1 MVLGID
7 TSGKNLGLAICHDG
21 QVLYSS
27 LSKPGLRH
35 GEILQK
41 VLKDFLSSNEIGF
54 RDLTGVS
61 VTIGPGSF
69 TGLRIGLAAAKG
81 YSYSLQIPLA
91 CVSALLAGAYAYSN
105 FGKKV
110 VVVID
115 ARRNEYYWSMFDCSG
130 KYPIRR
136 SEDSI
141 GSLSDLK
148 EMASEDIIFFG
159 PSYLEKLFLAEIK
172 RCEYHV
178 SDDFNLAIIASCLGE
193 QDIIK
198 GKNVDT
204 ATVVPLYLRYRL

>member
-21 QVLYSS
+21 QLLYSS

-35 GEILQK
+35 GEILQN
-41 VLKDFLSSNEIGF
+41 VLENFLSGNGISF
-54 RDLTGVS
+54 RDLTGIS

-69 TGLRIGLAAAKG
+69 TGLRIGLTAAKG

-91 CVSALLAGAYAYSN
+91 GVSALLAGAYAYSK
-105 FGKKV
+105 FGRRV

-115 ARRNEYYWSMFDCSG
+115 ARRNEYYWAIFDCSG

-148 EMASEDIIFFG
+148 EMASEDVIFFG
-159 PSYLEKLFLAEIK
+159 PSHMQKLFLSEIK
-172 RCEYHV
+172 HCEYHI
-178 SDDFNLAIIASCLGE
+178 SDDFNLAIIASWLGE
-193 QDIIK
+193 QDIIN
-198 GKNVDT
+198 GRNVDT
-204 ATVVPLYLRYRL
+204 ATVVPLYLRS

>member
-21 QVLYSS
+21 QLLCSS

-35 GEILQK
+35 GEILQR
-41 VLKDFLSSNEIGF
+41 VLRDFLSDNKIGF
-54 RDLTGVS
+54 EDLTGLS

-91 CVSALLAGAYAYSN
+91 GVSALLAGAYAYSD
-105 FGKKV
+105 FGRKV

-115 ARRNEYYWSMFDCSG
+115 ARRNEYYWAIFDCSG

-148 EMASEDIIFFG
+148 KMASEDIIFFG
-159 PSYLEKLFLAEIK
+159 PSHLQALFLSEIK
-172 RCEYHV
+172 RCEYHI
-178 SDDFNLAIIASCLGE
+178 SDDFNLAIIASYLGE
-193 QDIIK
+193 QDIMK
-198 GKNVDT
+198 GRNVDT
-204 ATVVPLYLRYRL
+204 ATVVPFYLRSRP